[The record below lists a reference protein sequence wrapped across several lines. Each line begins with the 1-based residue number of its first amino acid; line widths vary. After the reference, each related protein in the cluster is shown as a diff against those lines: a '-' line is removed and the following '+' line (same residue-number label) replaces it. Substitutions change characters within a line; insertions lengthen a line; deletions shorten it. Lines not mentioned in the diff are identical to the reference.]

1 MNNKQASPRLNKVLL
16 IYTGGTIG
24 MGCNRETGALEPL
37 NFDHLLSNF
46 PEFALL
52 QTDVDTYQFTPPID
66 SSNMSLR
73 RWAQLVRIIADN
85 YDSYDGF
92 VVLHGTDTMSY
103 TASALS
109 FMLENLTKPVIL
121 TGSQL
126 PIGQLRTDG
135 KENLL
140 TSIELASAFGEDGHP
155 MVPEVCIYFSG
166 RLLRGNRST
175 KESADGFNAFNTFNY
190 PHLCEAGV
198 EFHFKPHYI
207 LKPDYTKPMIPH
219 MAMDPNVVVFSLFPG
234 IQENV
239 VRHMFDAPE
248 LRGIVM
254 RSFGSGNAPQK
265 PWLMRL
271 LKDATQR
278 GVTIVNISQ
287 CVAGFVK
294 MGRYDTGFQLQDVG
308 VVSGGDSTVESAI
321 TKLMFLQAHYKD
333 PRVIRNLMGRSIC
346 GEITK

>member
-1 MNNKQASPRLNKVLL
+1 
-16 IYTGGTIG
+16 

-66 SSNMSLR
+66 SSDMSLR

-85 YDSYDGF
+85 YDKYDGF

-140 TSIELASAFGEDGHP
+140 TSIELASAFGEDGRP

-175 KESADGFNAFNTFNY
+175 KESADGFNAFNSFNY

-219 MAMDPNVVVFSLFPG
+219 TAMDPNVVVFSLFPG

-265 PWLMRL
+265 PWLTRL

-294 MGRYDTGFQLQDVG
+294 MGRYDTGFQLQDAG